1 MSVASELSSDI
12 AAALLLRHNSPE
24 NAEALL
30 EATLLAHTV
39 LQNLSANERPR
50 RSRKRDESAA
60 APRNGAASAA
70 P

>member
-1 MSVASELSSDI
+1 MSVANELSSDI
-12 AAALLLRHNSPE
+12 AAALLLRHDSSE

-50 RSRKRDESAA
+50 RSRKRDE
-60 APRNGAASAA
+60 APPALRSGAASAA
-70 P
+70 R